1 MRNFFK
7 TLASELDRASLD
19 GDVLSLAILSKLN
32 VYISSGNFSKYKRTK
47 DFLFVKDL
55 TYIEAAKVL
64 NLKETTVRAK
74 RQDLSDEAYS
84 LVGRDFFTRLKDG
97 DFDYCESV
105 VNSLELEDVIRNV
118 IPKGVSDI
126 IRGLV
131 DLDRVMPSQNIALTD
146 FEDELR
152 FLVSVSEPMLK
163 AKISNLD
170 IEKLNILLG
179 VLEGDV
185 GSKQLQNRLIN
196 AILTEAANKL

>member
-7 TLASELDRASLD
+7 TLSSELDRASLD

-74 RQDLSDEAYS
+74 RQDLSDEVYT

-131 DLDRVMPSQNIALTD
+131 DLDRVIPSQNIALTD